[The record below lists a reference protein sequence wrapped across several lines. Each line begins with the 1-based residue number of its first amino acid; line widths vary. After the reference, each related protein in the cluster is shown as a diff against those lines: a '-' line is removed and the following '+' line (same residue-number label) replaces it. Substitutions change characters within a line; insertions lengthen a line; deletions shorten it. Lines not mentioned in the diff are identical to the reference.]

1 MKTYSIAYEYS
12 RNGSGWITTSSHFK
26 AESEAGAIAQLKS
39 KYAYVRNIRVMS
51 VR

>member
-12 RNGSGWITTSSHFK
+12 RNGSQWITTSSHFK
-26 AESEAGAIAQLKS
+26 AETEMAAIEQLTR
-39 KYAYVRNIRVMS
+39 KYTYVRNIRIMN